1 MSTLKTQ
8 MITTA
13 IRIITGSAI
22 SNQLALAS
30 PVHPVPSKLA
40 CSCPLKVPRKLC
52 NTHQFLVWS
61 NYRSSPHWSS
71 FIHPEGK
78 AYFSRNS
85 GVTVVTK
92 ANMYDGD
99 TADKV
104 CASRIF
110 WRRLSFDSILF
121 QINIFFIWL
130 FTTMQNIDAMVRKEP
145 KTNCHI
151 NDRQSSFQDNDLTP
165 DLTTWR
171 LT

>member
-61 NYRSSPHWSS
+61 NYRSSLHWSS

-92 ANMYDGD
+92 AKYV
-99 TADKV
+99 TAVFALAPVSIALEDV
-104 CASRIF
+104 ACATVLIF
-110 WRRLSFDSILF
+110 NTWGRLEGNIYRRCPFL
-121 QINIFFIWL
+121 
-130 FTTMQNIDAMVRKEP
+130 
-145 KTNCHI
+145 
-151 NDRQSSFQDNDLTP
+151 
-165 DLTTWR
+165 
-171 LT
+171 